1 MPSIYMYLI
10 EQNENLPRYPE
21 LSYTQKIP
29 RSPRSVASILSKRK
43 PNSYDRDNARQ
54 HIELQKSIA
63 GRVIKKTK
71 AITGYP
77 PGMGKLIG

>member
-1 MPSIYMYLI
+1 MRSILIYLS

-29 RSPRSVASILSKRK
+29 RSPRSVASILSKLK
-43 PNSYDRDNARQ
+43 PNSYDRDNNRQ

-71 AITGYP
+71 AETGYP
-77 PGMGKLIG
+77 GGLGKLTA